1 MIDEK
6 KRSLCLSIIQNLEAT
21 TSLKHLEQRDVSQ
34 LVAKI
39 STNLEEIIKDT
50 KEFGRFVRTEGQLET
65 NFLKKMII
73 TTMITRI
80 CFILLHL

>member
-39 STNLEEIIKDT
+39 STNLEEYIKDT
-50 KEFGRFVRTEGQLET
+50 KEFGRFARTEGQQET
-65 NFLKKMII
+65 NFLKKKWS
-73 TTMITRI
+73 
-80 CFILLHL
+80 